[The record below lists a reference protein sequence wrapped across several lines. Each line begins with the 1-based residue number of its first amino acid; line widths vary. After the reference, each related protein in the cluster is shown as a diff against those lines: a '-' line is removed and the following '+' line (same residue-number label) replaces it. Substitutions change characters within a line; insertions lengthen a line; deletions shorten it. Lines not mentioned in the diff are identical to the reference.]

1 MGGGSSHSW
10 KQQGCS
16 QTAKSWRVSLISVPQ
31 GWQEA
36 PQCPESLLWVVSTVH
51 LLPTSPPPLQSACPS
66 VGLITSSQLPI
77 WTLQWDPGGWCF
89 CRPYLDRWGMER
101 GVFDLYTI

>member
-1 MGGGSSHSW
+1 MWGV
-10 KQQGCS
+10 KS
-16 QTAKSWRVSLISVPQ
+16 QLEAAGLLPNCQVLEGLIIISVPQ

-36 PQCPESLLWVVSTVH
+36 PRCPESPLWVVSTVH
-51 LLPTSPPPLQSACPS
+51 LLPTSPPPLQSPCPS